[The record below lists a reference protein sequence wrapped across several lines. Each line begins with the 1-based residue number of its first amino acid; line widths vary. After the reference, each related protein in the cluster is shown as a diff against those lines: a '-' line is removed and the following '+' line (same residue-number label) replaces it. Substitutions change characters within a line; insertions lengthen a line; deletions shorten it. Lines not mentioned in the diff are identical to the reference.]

1 MGRGLVSS
9 YERSLRVLLDGQIF
23 EMQRIGGI
31 SKYYCELISAS
42 KSQGEVEFLLPLSH
56 SKNVHLSALDRFKEA
71 CDSGPC
77 MYKKFLVPF
86 RFPGK
91 GFLYRS
97 YLRHWEKYKGN
108 KAVFQKAS
116 RGKSFDVFHPTYY
129 GGWSDFSQLK
139 YPVVVTVHDM
149 IHELLPEFVP
159 DDGTSGQKRKAVTA
173 AKHIIAISES
183 TKADLVRLWGV
194 SPDKVTVV
202 HHGSNF
208 KERPT
213 LDICHLGLPKK
224 FILFVGER
232 RGYKNFW
239 IFARAISYLMEN
251 DTELNLVVVGR
262 PFDSSEQ
269 AELNTLC
276 YHPRIIHFQPSDAQL
291 PGVYGKAM
299 CFVFPSLY
307 EGFGFPILEAMA
319 CGCPV
324 AMSSTSS
331 FPEVGGEAA
340 IYFDP
345 TDSDQ
350 IQSAVRSLLVDEN
363 LRVKLIQLGL
373 ERVKLFTWEKA
384 AKETIAVYEKA
395 VRGE

>member
-1 MGRGLVSS
+1 M
-9 YERSLRVLLDGQIF
+9 RVLLDGQIF

-31 SKYYCELISAS
+31 SKYFCELISGS
-42 KSQGEVEFLLPLSH
+42 KSQSDVEFLLPVAH
-56 SKNVHLSALDRFKEA
+56 SKNIHLSALNRFK
-71 CDSGPC
+71 DVFNSGPC
-77 MYKKFLVPF
+77 AYKKFLVPF

-97 YLRHWEKYKGN
+97 YLRFWEARKGN
-108 KAVFQKAS
+108 KSVFQRALREKNY
-116 RGKSFDVFHPTYY
+116 DVFHPTYY
-129 GGWSDFSQLK
+129 GGWSDLSQLEC
-139 YPVVVTVHDM
+139 PVVVTVHDM

-159 DDGTSGQKRKAVTA
+159 DDGTSDQKRKAVMA
-173 AKHIIAISES
+173 AKLIIAISES
-183 TKADLVRLWGV
+183 TKVDLVRLWGV

-208 KERPT
+208 KERST
-213 LDICHLGLPKK
+213 LDLTLDGLPAK

-239 IFARAISYLMEN
+239 IFARAISDLMES
-251 DTELNLVVVGR
+251 DPDLNLVVVGR
-262 PFDSSEQ
+262 PFDSAEQ
-269 AELNTLC
+269 IELRALC
-276 YHPRIIHFQPSDAQL
+276 YHPRILHFQPSDAQL
-291 PGVYGKAM
+291 AGVYGKAT

-307 EGFGFPILEAMA
+307 EGFGFPILEAMSN
-319 CGCPV
+319 GCPV

-345 TDSDQ
+345 TNSLE
-350 IQSAVRSLLVDEN
+350 IQGAVQRLLVDED
-363 LRVKLIQLGL
+363 LRLRLIQLGL

-384 AKETIAVYEKA
+384 VKETVAVYEMA
-395 VRGE
+395 VRGA